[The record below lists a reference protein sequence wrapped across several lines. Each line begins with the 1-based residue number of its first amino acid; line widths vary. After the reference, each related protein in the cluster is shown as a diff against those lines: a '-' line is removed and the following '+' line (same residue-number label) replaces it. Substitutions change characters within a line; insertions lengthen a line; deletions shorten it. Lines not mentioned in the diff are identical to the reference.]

1 MKPEVREHIPLPVLT
16 SDDETSSIMNQRTL
30 AAVATS
36 LTLLVMG
43 GCAGSDSAVKKQSS
57 VTTLKADQLS
67 SATDKP
73 DKPKQITNAIA
84 AVVNDDVITLY
95 NVNRE
100 AQTAFAEAEKKSILS
115 DTARIQIRRKALDR
129 LIEKKLTD
137 QKIKELNIK
146 VSEEE
151 IRQAI
156 DDVRKQNNIPSQ
168 EALVVALTAQGLS
181 FDQYRTQLQEQIEKL
196 KLVSMEVRSKVY
208 VGETEMREYYTAN
221 LAKYTEDESFRAR
234 HIFFKTGEKATP
246 EEILRAKATAAAVL
260 ADAKAGKDFAELAKK
275 FSEDP
280 AARKDGGDLGSFKK
294 GDMQP
299 DLEKTILSL
308 KPGEISDL
316 VSTPIGFHII
326 KLEARVPGAIKPFE
340 SVKGDIEEI
349 IYRKKSE
356 ERFSLWAK
364 ELRGK
369 ASVEIK
375 ELDGLL

>member
-1 MKPEVREHIPLPVLT
+1 
-16 SDDETSSIMNQRTL
+16 MNQRTL
-30 AAVATS
+30 AAVTTS
-36 LTLLVMG
+36 LTLLLLC
-43 GCAGSDSAVKKQSS
+43 GCAGNDSAVTKQPVEATLKSDQSS
-57 VTTLKADQLS
+57 S
-67 SATDKP
+67 SSDKP
-73 DKPKQITNAIA
+73 DKPKNITNAIV
-84 AVVNDDVITLY
+84 AVVNDDIITLY

-100 AQTAFAEAEKKSILS
+100 AEPAFAEAKKKAVLNDAAKS
-115 DTARIQIRRKALDR
+115 QIRRMVLDR
-129 LIEKKLTD
+129 LVEKKLTD

-168 EALVVALTAQGLS
+168 EALVAALAAQGLS
-181 FDQYRTQLQEQIEKL
+181 FDQYRIQLQEQIEKL
-196 KLVSMEVRSKVY
+196 KLVSMEVRAKVH
-208 VGETEMREYYTAN
+208 VGETEMRDYYTAN
-221 LAKYTEDESFRAR
+221 LSKYTEEESFRAR
-234 HIFFKTGEKATP
+234 HIFFKTGEKATS

-260 ADAKAGKDFAELAKK
+260 IDARGGKDFAELATK

-299 DLEKTILSL
+299 DLEKTIISL

-326 KLEARVPGAIKPFE
+326 KLEARVAGAVKPFE
-340 SVKGDIEEI
+340 NVKGDIEEI

-356 ERFSLWAK
+356 ERFSQWAK

-375 ELDGLL
+375 PLDGLM

>member
-1 MKPEVREHIPLPVLT
+1 
-16 SDDETSSIMNQRTL
+16 MNQRT
-30 AAVATS
+30 AAAAATG
-36 LTLLVMG
+36 LIFIFLG
-43 GCAGSDSAVKKQSS
+43 GCAGSKGVATSKPAEA
-57 VTTLKADQLS
+57 TLKADTV
-67 SATDKP
+67 SASADRAE
-73 DKPKQITNAIA
+73 KPKIITNAIA
-84 AVVNDDVITLY
+84 AVVNDDIITLH
-95 NVNRE
+95 NVDLE
-100 AQTAFAEAEKKSILS
+100 ARQALADAEKKSILN
-115 DTARIQIRRKALDR
+115 DAARKQIRRMALDR
-129 LIEKKLTD
+129 LVEKKLTD
-137 QKIKELNIK
+137 QKIRELGIK
-146 VSEEE
+146 VTEEE

-168 EALVVALTAQGLS
+168 EGLVAALAAQGLS

-196 KLVSMEVRSKVY
+196 KLVSMEVRAKVY
-208 VGETEMREYYTAN
+208 VGDSEMREYYTAN

-246 EEILRAKATAAAVL
+246 EDISRAKTTALAVL
-260 ADAKAGKDFAELAKK
+260 SDARGGKDFAELAKK

-299 DLEKTILSL
+299 DLEKSILSL

-326 KLEARVPGAIKPFE
+326 RLESKASGMVKPFE

-349 IYRKKSE
+349 LYRKKSE
-356 ERFSLWAK
+356 ERFNQWAK

-369 ASVEIK
+369 ATVEIK
-375 ELDGLL
+375 TLDGLL